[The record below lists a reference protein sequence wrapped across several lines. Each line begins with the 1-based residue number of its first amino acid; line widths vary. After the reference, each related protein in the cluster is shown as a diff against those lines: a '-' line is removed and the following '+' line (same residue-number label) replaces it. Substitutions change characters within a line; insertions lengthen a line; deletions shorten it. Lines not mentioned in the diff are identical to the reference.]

1 MTEEMYKR
9 LNNYLNDIFIELN
22 KNDKIFIDNLKP
34 IVILN
39 TIIREIFTGRITS
52 KWHKNNLSFNDVFL
66 LGREIIEYINPKYL
80 EEYDELISSGK
91 LEFNYDG
98 DGDSCMRFKLNSDI
112 KFIDIRR
119 QFNYED
125 VITLIHEFIHYSEL
139 KEKNEITYNRHFFTE
154 FIAIYFEKIANK
166 YLIEEKNVP
175 IDEIPLN
182 SREISLYYHN
192 REFYKY
198 SVILLAYDKFGNINK
213 NTTNDLDKLLK
224 FKDNSFEKEC
234 IELLQKFDKINEL
247 NNEKDSVIEMTE
259 LVNYNYKYIVGTFL
273 AHYALEYS
281 KIEDMVKLNDNINTE
296 EYANLSVEEILNT
309 VGIKINEEMIN
320 QTVDI
325 IKNSINHY
333 EEKTK

>member
-1 MTEEMYKR
+1 MTEEMYNR
-9 LNNYLNDIFIELN
+9 LNDYLNDIFIELN
-22 KNDKIFIDNLKP
+22 KKDKIFVDNLKS

-39 TIIREIFTGRITS
+39 TIIDKLFNGCITS
-52 KWHKNNLSFNDVFL
+52 ECKVNNLSFNDVFL

-98 DGDSCMRFKLNSDI
+98 NCESAVYYKSNSDI
-112 KFIDIRR
+112 KFIDIERH
-119 QFNYED
+119 FNYVD
-125 VITLIHEFIHYSEL
+125 ASTLIHEFIHYSQL
-139 KEKNEITYNRHFFTE
+139 KEKNKTTYNREFLTE

-175 IDEIPLN
+175 IDEISLN
-182 SREISLYYHN
+182 LREISLYRHN
-192 REFYKY
+192 REFYEY
-198 SVILLAYDKFGNINK
+198 SVILLAYEKFGNINE

-224 FKDNSFEKEC
+224 FKDNSFEREC
-234 IELLQKFDKINEL
+234 IELLQKFDKINET
-247 NNEKDSVIEMTE
+247 NNEKDSVIKMTK

-273 AHYALEYS
+273 AHYALEHS

-296 EYANLSVEEILNT
+296 EYTNLSVEEILNT

-325 IKNSINHY
+325 IKNSIHHY
-333 EEKTK
+333 EGKTK

>member
-1 MTEEMYKR
+1 MTEEMYNR
-9 LNNYLNDIFIELN
+9 LNDYLNDIFIELD
-22 KNDKIFIDNLKP
+22 KKDKIFVDNLKS

-39 TIIREIFTGRITS
+39 TIIDKLFNGCITS
-52 KWHKNNLSFNDVFL
+52 ECKVNNLSFNDVFL

-98 DGDSCMRFKLNSDI
+98 NCESAVYYKLNSDI
-112 KFIDIRR
+112 KFIYIERH
-119 QFNYED
+119 FNYED

-139 KEKNEITYNRHFFTE
+139 KEKNKTTYNREFLTE
-154 FIAIYFEKIANK
+154 FIAIYFEKIAEK

-175 IDEIPLN
+175 IDEISLN
-182 SREISLYYHN
+182 LREISLYRHN
-192 REFYKY
+192 REFYEY
-198 SVILLAYDKFGNINK
+198 SVILLAYEKFGNINE

-224 FKDNSFEKEC
+224 FKDNSFEREC
-234 IELLQKFDKINEL
+234 IELLQKFDKINET
-247 NNEKDSVIEMTE
+247 NNEKDSVIKMTK

-273 AHYALEYS
+273 AHYALEHS

-296 EYANLSVEEILNT
+296 EYTNLSVEEILNT

-325 IKNSINHY
+325 IKNSIHHY
-333 EEKTK
+333 EGKTK

>member
-1 MTEEMYKR
+1 MTEEMYNR
-9 LNNYLNDIFIELN
+9 LNDYLNDIFLELN
-22 KNDKIFIDNLKP
+22 KKDKIFVDNLKS

-39 TIIREIFTGRITS
+39 TIIDKLFNGCITS
-52 KWHKNNLSFNDVFL
+52 ECKVNNLSFNDVFL
-66 LGREIIEYINPKYL
+66 LGRKIIDYINPKYL

-98 DGDSCMRFKLNSDI
+98 NCKSAMHYKLNSDI
-112 KFIDIRR
+112 KFIDIERY
-119 QFNYED
+119 FNYED

-139 KEKNEITYNRHFFTE
+139 KEKNKITYNYDFFTE

-166 YLIEEKNVP
+166 YLIEEKNIP
-175 IDEIPLN
+175 INEIPLN
-182 SREISLYYHN
+182 LREISLYRHN

-198 SVILLAYDKFGNINK
+198 SVILLAYEKFGNINE

-224 FKDNSFEKEC
+224 FKDNSFEQEC
-234 IELLQKFDKINEL
+234 IELLQKFDKINET
-247 NNEKDSVIEMTE
+247 NNEKDSVIKMTE

-273 AHYALEYS
+273 AHYALEHS

-325 IKNSINHY
+325 IKNSIHHY

>member
-9 LNNYLNDIFIELN
+9 LNDYLNDIFIELD
-22 KNDKIFIDNLKP
+22 KKDKIFVDNLKS

-39 TIIREIFTGRITS
+39 TIIDKLFNGCITS
-52 KWHKNNLSFNDVFL
+52 ECKVNNLSFNDVFL

-98 DGDSCMRFKLNSDI
+98 NCESAVYYKLNSDI
-112 KFIDIRR
+112 KFIDIERH
-119 QFNYED
+119 FNYED

-139 KEKNEITYNRHFFTE
+139 KEKNKTTYNREFLTE
-154 FIAIYFEKIANK
+154 FIAIYFEKIAEK

-175 IDEIPLN
+175 IDEISLN
-182 SREISLYYHN
+182 LREISLYRHN
-192 REFYKY
+192 REFYEY
-198 SVILLAYDKFGNINK
+198 SVILLAYEKFGNINE

-224 FKDNSFEKEC
+224 FKDNSFEREC
-234 IELLQKFDKINEL
+234 IELLQKFDKINET
-247 NNEKDSVIEMTE
+247 NNEKDSVIKMTK

-273 AHYALEYS
+273 AHYALEHS

-296 EYANLSVEEILNT
+296 EYVNLSVEEILNT

-325 IKNSINHY
+325 IKNSIHHY

>member
-1 MTEEMYKR
+1 MTEEMYNR
-9 LNNYLNDIFIELN
+9 LNDYLNDI
-22 KNDKIFIDNLKP
+22 
-34 IVILN
+34 
-39 TIIREIFTGRITS
+39 
-52 KWHKNNLSFNDVFL
+52 
-66 LGREIIEYINPKYL
+66 
-80 EEYDELISSGK
+80 
-91 LEFNYDG
+91 
-98 DGDSCMRFKLNSDI
+98 
-112 KFIDIRR
+112 
-119 QFNYED
+119 
-125 VITLIHEFIHYSEL
+125 
-139 KEKNEITYNRHFFTE
+139 FTE
-154 FIAIYFEKIANK
+154 FIAIYFEKFANK

-182 SREISLYYHN
+182 SREISLYRHN

-198 SVILLAYDKFGNINK
+198 SVILLAYEKFGNTNE

-224 FKDNSFEKEC
+224 FKDNSFEREC
-234 IELLQKFDKINEL
+234 IELLQKFDKINET
-247 NNEKDSVIEMTE
+247 NNEKDSVIKMTK

-273 AHYALEYS
+273 AHYALEHS

-325 IKNSINHY
+325 IKNSIHHY

>member
-1 MTEEMYKR
+1 MTEEMYNR
-9 LNNYLNDIFIELN
+9 LNDYLNDIFIELD
-22 KNDKIFIDNLKP
+22 KKDKIFVDNLKS

-39 TIIREIFTGRITS
+39 TIIDKLFNGCITS
-52 KWHKNNLSFNDVFL
+52 ECKVNNLSFNDVFL

-98 DGDSCMRFKLNSDI
+98 NCESAVYYKLNSDI
-112 KFIDIRR
+112 KFIDIERH
-119 QFNYED
+119 FNYED

-139 KEKNEITYNRHFFTE
+139 KEKNKTTYNREFLTE
-154 FIAIYFEKIANK
+154 FIAIYFEKIAEK

-175 IDEIPLN
+175 IDEISLN
-182 SREISLYYHN
+182 LREISLYRHN
-192 REFYKY
+192 REFYEY
-198 SVILLAYDKFGNINK
+198 SVILLAYEKFGNINE

-224 FKDNSFEKEC
+224 FKDNSFEREC
-234 IELLQKFDKINEL
+234 IELLQKFDKINET
-247 NNEKDSVIEMTE
+247 NNEKDSVIKMTK

-273 AHYALEYS
+273 AHYALEHS

-296 EYANLSVEEILNT
+296 EYTNLSVEEILNT

-325 IKNSINHY
+325 IKNSIHHY
-333 EEKTK
+333 EGKTK

>member
-22 KNDKIFIDNLKP
+22 KRDKIFVDNLHS

-39 TIIREIFTGRITS
+39 TIINENFTGHITDEY
-52 KWHKNNLSFNDVFL
+52 KKNNLTFNDVFL
-66 LGREIIEYINPKYL
+66 LGREVIEYINPKYL

-98 DGDSCMRFKLNSDI
+98 GCDSHMQCKLNSDI
-112 KFIDIRR
+112 KIIDIGRR
-119 QFNYED
+119 FNYDD

-139 KEKNEITYNRHFFTE
+139 KIKNEMTCNYEFFTE
-154 FIAIYFEKIANK
+154 FIAIYFEKIAEK
-166 YLIEEKNVP
+166 YLIEEKNIP

-182 SREISLYYHN
+182 LRTISLYYHN
-192 REFYKY
+192 CNFYKY
-198 SVILLAYDKFGNINK
+198 SVILLAYENFGNINE
-213 NTTNDLDKLLK
+213 NTTNDLDKLMK
-224 FKDNSFEKEC
+224 FKDDSFEQEC
-234 IELLQKFDKINEL
+234 IDLLQKFDKINET
-247 NNEKDSVIEMTE
+247 NNEKDSVIKMTE

-273 AHYALEYS
+273 AHYALEHS

-325 IKNSINHY
+325 IKNSIHHY

>member
-22 KNDKIFIDNLKP
+22 KSDKIFVDNLKS

-39 TIIREIFTGRITS
+39 TIIDKLFNGCITS
-52 KWHKNNLSFNDVFL
+52 ECKVNNLSFNDVFL

-98 DGDSCMRFKLNSDI
+98 NCESAVYYKLNSDI
-112 KFIDIRR
+112 KFIDIERH
-119 QFNYED
+119 FNYED

-139 KEKNEITYNRHFFTE
+139 KEKNKTTYNREFLTE
-154 FIAIYFEKIANK
+154 FIAIYFEKIAEK

-175 IDEIPLN
+175 IDEISLN
-182 SREISLYYHN
+182 LREISLYRHN
-192 REFYKY
+192 REFYEY
-198 SVILLAYDKFGNINK
+198 SVILLAYEKFGNINE

-224 FKDNSFEKEC
+224 FKDNSFEREC
-234 IELLQKFDKINEL
+234 IELLQKFDKINET
-247 NNEKDSVIEMTE
+247 NNEKDSVIKMTK

-273 AHYALEYS
+273 AHYALEHS

-325 IKNSINHY
+325 IKNSIHHY